1 MLDAVGKFTFGHS
14 RRSQREPDREAS
26 PANDSPTLALS
37 ITGRIA
43 RAAGRRPWITIG
55 AWLAVL
61 VAAMVLTGT
70 LLGDALTTEDTL
82 TNNPEA
88 VRADNLLGQR
98 LGESNNTIAEM
109 VVVRSTTLTVDD
121 PAYRSYVEKLYEDLV
136 ALGDEVVAGGS
147 HYYITGDESWVS
159 EDRRTTLMP
168 LTMPQAAKEEVDQV
182 HGVVDGASENSA
194 FQVLIT
200 GEATMETELIETAEK
215 DLQTGEGIGIS
226 VALVVLALV
235 FGAIAAALLPIVL
248 AVVAI
253 IVALGATAV
262 VGQAFALSF
271 FVTNMITM
279 MGLAVGIDYSLF
291 IVSRFREE
299 RERGLDK
306 IDAISVAGSTAS
318 RTVLFSGMTVV
329 LALSGLLIIPS
340 SVFQSLGAGAILVV
354 IAAVVASMT
363 LLPAVLGLMGDKVNA
378 IRIPLIQ
385 RRKAGQ
391 PAGASGGFWD
401 WSTRAV
407 MRRPVVSLVVAAG
420 LLVAAAVPYFDINLG
435 EAGVSA
441 LPDGFRS
448 KAAFIVLQDE
458 FGFGQDAPA
467 VVVID
472 GQTDSQSV
480 QAAIGRLE
488 ATVASDPAFVTS
500 QLEVHPEGDLSVLY
514 ARLAGDPL
522 GQEAMDAV
530 VRLRAEYIPEAFD
543 GVAASALVTGQTAG
557 TLDFTQITD
566 TYTPIVFALVLG
578 LSFVLLTV
586 AFRSIVV
593 PVTSI
598 IMNLLS
604 VGAAYGLVVLVFQ
617 KGVGADLLGFQQ
629 IDTIGT
635 WLPLFLFSILFG
647 LSMDYHVFL
656 LSRIRE
662 RFIQTGDNSEAVAVG
677 PRSTGRLIT
686 GAALIMVAVFG
697 GFALGDLVLMQQFG
711 FGLAIAVLMDATI
724 VRSVL
729 VPSTMR
735 LLGRWNWYFPSW
747 LEWLPKVGVGEAPDA
762 EATEAL
768 PSGAVPQA
776 IPAQIEA

>member
-1 MLDAVGKFTFGHS
+1 MQASITESGGVN
-14 RRSQREPDREAS
+14 QRKSEAS
-26 PANDSPTLALS
+26 APPGPDLPF
-37 ITGRIA
+37 TGRIA
-43 RAAGRRPWITIG
+43 RAAGSRPWITIG

-61 VAAMVLTGT
+61 VTAIVLTGT
-70 LLGDALTTEDTL
+70 LLGDALTTEDSL

-88 VRADNLLGQR
+88 VRADNLLQER
-98 LGESNNTIAEM
+98 LGESTNTIDEM
-109 VVVRSTTLTVDD
+109 VIVRSNTLTVDD
-121 PAYRSYVEKLYEDLV
+121 PGYRSYVEELYGDLT
-136 ALGDEVVAGGS
+136 ALGDEVVAGGT
-147 HYYITGDESWVS
+147 HYYLTGDESWVS
-159 EDRRTTLMP
+159 ADRRTTLIP
-168 LTMPQAAKEEVDQV
+168 LTMPKAAKEEVDQI
-182 HGVVDGASENSA
+182 HQVVDQASENGS
-194 FQVLIT
+194 FQVLVT
-200 GEATMETELIETAEK
+200 GEATLETELMEVAER
-215 DLQTGEGIGIS
+215 DLQKGEGIGIS

-262 VGQAFALSF
+262 VGQAFDLSF

-291 IVSRFREE
+291 IVSRYREE
-299 RERGLDK
+299 RARGLEK
-306 IDAISVAGSTAS
+306 VDAIGVAGATAS

-329 LALSGLLIIPS
+329 LALTGLLIVPV

-354 IAAVVASMT
+354 IAAVLASVT

-401 WSTRAV
+401 WTARTV
-407 MRRPVVSLVVAAG
+407 MRRPVVSLVVAAS
-420 LLVAAAVPYFDINLG
+420 LLVAAAVPYLDINLG
-435 EAGVSA
+435 DAGVSA
-441 LPDGFRS
+441 LPDDLRS
-448 KAAFIVLQDE
+448 KAAFIVLQEE

-467 VVVID
+467 VIVID

-488 ATVASDPAFVTS
+488 ATLATDPAFVTS
-500 QLEVHPEGDLSVLY
+500 ELEAHPEADISVLY
-514 ARLAGDPL
+514 ARLAGDPTSKD
-522 GQEAMDAV
+522 AMDAV
-530 VRLRAEYIPEAFD
+530 ERLRAEYISEAFD
-543 GVAASALVTGQTAG
+543 GVPARALVTGETAG
-557 TLDFTQITD
+557 MLDFTQITE
-566 TYTPIVFALVLG
+566 TYTPIVFAVVLG
-578 LSFVLLTV
+578 LSFLLLTV
-586 AFRSIVV
+586 AFRSVVV
-593 PVTSI
+593 PATSI

-629 IDTIGT
+629 IDTVGT

-662 RFIQTGDNSEAVAVG
+662 RFIQTGNNTEAVAFG
-677 PRSTGRLIT
+677 LRSTGRLIT

-697 GFALGDLVLMQQFG
+697 GFALGDLVMMQQFG

-729 VPSTMR
+729 VPATMR
-735 LLGRWNWYFPSW
+735 LLGDRNWYFPQW
-747 LEWLPKVGVGEAPDA
+747 LEWVPDVGIGEGTE
-762 EATEAL
+762 EATQADGP
-768 PSGAVPQA
+768 PSDASPVGGPVPA
-776 IPAQIEA
+776 PAPAGMD